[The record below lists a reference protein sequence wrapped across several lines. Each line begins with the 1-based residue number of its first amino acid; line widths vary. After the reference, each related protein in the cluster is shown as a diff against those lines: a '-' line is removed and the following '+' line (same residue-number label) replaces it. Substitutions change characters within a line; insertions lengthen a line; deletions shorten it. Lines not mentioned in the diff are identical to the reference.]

1 MTKKFC
7 IILLNIYIYKDFDII
22 LWIFAQLCERKFGG
36 EPALVGRTEV
46 TTNIYLLFLDQSN
59 KKMERVCA
67 PFISNSLTPSFT
79 PSLPSFQGRV
89 GVRLPSFL
97 HSFTALLLRAGF

>member
-36 EPALVGRTEV
+36 NPLGGPKLLHFSFLEPIQQENGAPKRS
-46 TTNIYLLFLDQSN
+46 IYL
-59 KKMERVCA
+59 
-67 PFISNSLTPSFT
+67 
-79 PSLPSFQGRV
+79 
-89 GVRLPSFL
+89 
-97 HSFTALLLRAGF
+97 

>member
-7 IILLNIYIYKDFDII
+7 INLLNIYIYKDFDII

-36 EPALVGRTEV
+36 SPLGGPK
-46 TTNIYLLFLDQSN
+46 LLHFSFLEQSN

-67 PFISNSLTPSFT
+67 PFILHSLT

>member
-7 IILLNIYIYKDFDII
+7 INLLNIYIYKDFDII

-36 EPALVGRTEV
+36 SPLGGPK
-46 TTNIYLLFLDQSN
+46 LLHFSFLDQSN

-67 PFISNSLTPSFT
+67 PFSLIPKLLHSLSPF
-79 PSLPSFQGRV
+79 LPSFQGRV
-89 GVRLPSFL
+89 GVRLP
-97 HSFTALLLRAGF
+97 